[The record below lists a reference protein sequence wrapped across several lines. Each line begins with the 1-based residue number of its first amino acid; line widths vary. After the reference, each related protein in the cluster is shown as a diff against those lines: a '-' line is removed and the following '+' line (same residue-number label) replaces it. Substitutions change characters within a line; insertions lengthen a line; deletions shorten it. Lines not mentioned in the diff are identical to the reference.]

1 MRNIMVTDLL
11 SEESD
16 EEENVCFFT
25 QKMTLDQVQKI
36 MESKSNISYSEI
48 FEVPNEDLQFYV
60 YEPIWD

>member
-1 MRNIMVTDLL
+1 MKNIMVTDFL

-25 QKMTLDQVQKI
+25 EKMTLEQVQKI
-36 MESKSNISYSEI
+36 IDTNSSISYSDM
-48 FEVPNEDLQFYV
+48 FEVSNEDLQFYV

>member
-1 MRNIMVTDLL
+1 MKNIMVTDFL
-11 SEESD
+11 SEELD

-25 QKMTLDQVQKI
+25 EKMTLDQVQKV

-48 FEVPNEDLQFYV
+48 FEVSNEDLQFYV